1 MCLVKGRDTPEV
13 GGTPEVDGTPEVG
26 DTPEVDG
33 DYNLKKHKKGE

>member
-1 MCLVKGRDTPEV
+1 MCLVKGRD
-13 GGTPEVDGTPEVG
+13 TPEVDGTPEVG

>member
-13 GGTPEVDGTPEVG
+13 DGTPEVDDTPEVG